1 MFFAKL
7 LPRKKFPVLIKAT
20 FRFTS
25 LRRKN
30 TFSCAH
36 MIHKLSKQAS
46 PRSST
51 ALDTC
56 LRIHLLVERCNQ
68 WSHSS
73 HLTLQDGETLSRNRK
88 ESDWRTGYTK
98 SFTTNSDAAKKLI
111 DSGVAFAH
119 VDVSGVFGDSPGT
132 HSFGC
137 SLSWHCGGHKIS
149 QNDVCQ
155 KIPSLLADFF
165 VPICAKCREFWKFVL
180 LLSLKRRTW
189 QWGRGVS
196 LSRKKHVWNS
206 RNDTH
211 HMTNAGLLLTTHDLS
226 LTPPARPSRAVPRAI
241 NDTHSDCAALEL
253 IQLLVE
259 AGTACDDRNGF
270 KQHTL
275 GII

>member
-155 KIPSLLADFF
+155 KIPSLLSTLLRQFA
-165 VPICAKCREFWKFVL
+165 PSAKNSEDLFSSCRWSAELGSEVDEFPFPERNTYEIPEMIHITWQMQVCFLRPMTLALPHLQGHHGQFQGPSTIHIPTVL
-180 LLSLKRRTW
+180 LWNWYNCWLKLA
-189 QWGRGVS
+189 QLVMIEMD
-196 LSRKKHVWNS
+196 LNS
-206 RNDTH
+206 
-211 HMTNAGLLLTTHDLS
+211 
-226 LTPPARPSRAVPRAI
+226 
-241 NDTHSDCAALEL
+241 
-253 IQLLVE
+253 
-259 AGTACDDRNGF
+259 
-270 KQHTL
+270 TL
-275 GII
+275 